1 VLDLEKYESGQAQL
15 DRTPVALPDVVHEAA
30 EAVAQLARERG
41 IALHL
46 DVPASLPPLLADR
59 DRLMQVLINLLSNA
73 VKACTPGRAG
83 HIRVQAW
90 PTPDALLLS
99 VEDNGKGIALDQQS
113 QIFDK
118 FFQAQNQSL
127 RKPEGSGLG
136 LSITKKI
143 VELHQGRIWVESA
156 PDQGARFFVELPLAP
171 SSQPVAVAEPWQQVP
186 LPAGLITKR

>member
-1 VLDLEKYESGQAQL
+1 
-15 DRTPVALPDVVHEAA
+15 VALADVVHEAA
-30 EAVAQLARERG
+30 DTVAQLARERG

-46 DVPASLPPLLADR
+46 DVPASLPLLPADR

-73 VKACTPGRAG
+73 VKACPPGRAG
-83 HIRVQAW
+83 RILVQAW
-90 PTPDALLLS
+90 PTPNALLLS
-99 VEDNGKGIALDQQS
+99 VEDNGKGIALDQQN

-156 PDQGARFFVELPLAP
+156 PDQGARFFVELPLVVLGNQLVAAAP
-171 SSQPVAVAEPWQQVP
+171 QP
-186 LPAGLITKR
+186 LPLSADLTTKH